1 MSNRTRTRALLVL
14 FTIAGAIVVTG
25 VLGLFTSGRP
35 APAAAPTTATP
46 TVAPQPEGTPERTA
60 AIYLRAW
67 EAADYGRMREL
78 TDDPPADFA
87 TQHARFEEALAAES
101 LRLTAGQTVMTGEDT
116 AEVPIT
122 EARELPGYGPWSYR
136 STLRLGIRDQT
147 WKVLWAPAVMH
158 PDLAPGGGLRRSSDA
173 TGVTAGRLVT
183 QEGRDFPADSDAE
196 AYLERLTTAIP
207 VPQGGTPVGWR
218 VEVDNPGEPG
228 EPLVEYTP
236 EPPKG
241 TKTTIEWAAQASAAR
256 ALDGVRNP
264 AAIVAVRPSTGEILA
279 VADRLGG
286 RKAFEQK
293 YAPGSTFKTVTAAA
307 LLNAGMSTETVVDC
321 PAAYTIPGGRSID
334 NYRGEAH
341 GTVTLRQAYAL
352 SCNTTFARLAV
363 ERLTPDALVEQ
374 ARAFGFGVPLS
385 TGVGGTCGSLR
396 RPENDDALAED
407 SFGQGTVEASPLCM
421 ALVAAAVQSGEW
433 RPPRLMPSADAAG
446 RSQSVPLPS
455 GVAAGLRTLMNAV
468 TADGT
473 AADAGLPDG
482 VAGKTGTA
490 EDWQGGADHAWFI
503 GYWGD
508 LAFAVF
514 VEHGG
519 TGRDAAVPIAARFL
533 KAL

>member
-1 MSNRTRTRALLVL
+1 MRALLAL
-14 FTIAGAIVVTG
+14 FTVAGAIVITG
-25 VLGLFTSGRP
+25 VLGLFTSGGR
-35 APAAAPTTATP
+35 APAAAPGTATP
-46 TVAPQPEGTPERTA
+46 AATPQVEGSPERTA
-60 AIYLRAW
+60 AAYLRAW
-67 EAADYGRMREL
+67 EAADYTAMREL

-87 TQHARFEEALAAES
+87 AQHESFEEALAARS
-101 LRLTAGQTVMTGEDT
+101 LRLTPGRTVMTGEDT

-122 EARELPGYGPWSYR
+122 ESRELPGYGPWAYPSAM
-136 STLRLGIRDQT
+136 RLGIRDQT
-147 WKVLWAPAVMH
+147 WKVLWEPAVMH
-158 PDLAPGGGLRRSSDA
+158 PDLAPGGGLRRTAAA
-173 TGVTAGRLVT
+173 TGVPAVRLVT

-196 AYLERLTTAIP
+196 AYLARLSTAIP
-207 VPQGGTPVGWR
+207 EPSGGTSVGWR
-218 VEVDNPGEPG
+218 VEMDNPGQPAER
-228 EPLVEYTP
+228 LVEYVP
-236 EPPKG
+236 EAPKG
-241 TKTTIEWAAQASAAR
+241 TRTTIEWAAQASAAR

-307 LLNAGMSTETVVDC
+307 LLDAGMSTETVVDC
-321 PAAYTIPGGRSID
+321 PAAYTIPGGRSIA
-334 NYRGEAH
+334 NYRDEAH
-341 GTVTLRQAYAL
+341 GSVTLREAYAL
-352 SCNTTFARLAV
+352 SCNTTFARMAV
-363 ERLTPDALVEQ
+363 ERLSPAALMEQ
-374 ARAFGFGVPLS
+374 ARAFGFGVPLPS
-385 TGVGGTCGSLR
+385 GVGGTCGSMR
-396 RPENDDALAED
+396 QPENDDALAED
-407 SFGQGTVEASPLCM
+407 SFGQGTVEATPLCM
-421 ALVAAAVQSGEW
+421 ALVAATVESGQW
-433 RPPRLMPSADAAG
+433 RPPLLMPAAG
-446 RSQSVPLPS
+446 ADRPGSVRLPS

-473 AADAGLPDG
+473 AAGAGLPDG